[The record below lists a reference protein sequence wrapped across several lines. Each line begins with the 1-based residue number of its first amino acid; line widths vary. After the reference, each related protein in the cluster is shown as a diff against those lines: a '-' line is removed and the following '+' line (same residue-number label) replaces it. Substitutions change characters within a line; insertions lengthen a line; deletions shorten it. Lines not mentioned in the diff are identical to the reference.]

1 MSFKKQSLV
10 VTSNVGQ
17 TQRPITEKNL
27 GIGVPTPIPGKN
39 LTCQG
44 KPHQCKLLISY

>member
-17 TQRPITEKNL
+17 TQKHITEKNL
-27 GIGVPTPIPGKN
+27 GLGGPTPIPGKN

-44 KPHQCKLLISY
+44 KTHQRILLISY